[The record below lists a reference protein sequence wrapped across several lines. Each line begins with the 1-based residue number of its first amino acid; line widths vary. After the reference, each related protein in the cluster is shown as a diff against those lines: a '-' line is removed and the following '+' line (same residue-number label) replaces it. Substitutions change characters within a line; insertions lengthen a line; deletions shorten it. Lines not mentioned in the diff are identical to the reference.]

1 MDAEPSGPP
10 DAALLAALRAGDAGA
25 FESIVRDWSPGLL
38 RAARGYVGT
47 EASAQEAV
55 QETWLAVIAGLDRFE
70 GRSRL
75 RTWVHGILAN
85 VARRRGVQ
93 DHRALPLSAL
103 SGNGPLVDPARFR
116 SPGEEWAGHWR
127 DEAVPERFGPEAS
140 LLGAE
145 LRAMLLAALEML
157 PERQRQVVVLR
168 DVEGLTTPEV
178 AQVLELSEGNV
189 RVLLHRGR
197 MRLRQLLED
206 YLRERAGR
214 APQEVGQA

>member
-1 MDAEPSGPP
+1 MDADS
-10 DAALLAALRAGDAGA
+10 DDALLAALRAGDPAA
-25 FESIVRDWSPGLL
+25 FEAVVRAWSPGLL

-55 QETWLAVIAGLDRFE
+55 QETWLAVLAGLDRFE

-75 RTWVHGILAN
+75 RTWVYGILAN

-93 DHRALPLSAL
+93 DHRSVPLSAL
-103 SGNGPLVDPARFR
+103 APDAPDGPVVDPARFR
-116 SPGEEWAGHWR
+116 GPGEPWAGHWR
-127 DEAVPERFGPEAS
+127 DEALPETFGPEGR

-145 LRAMLLAALEML
+145 LREMLLAALAML
-157 PERQRQVVVLR
+157 PERQREVVVLR
-168 DVEGLTTPEV
+168 DLEGLSTPEV
-178 AQVLELSEGNV
+178 AEVLQLSEGNV

-206 YLRERAGR
+206 YLRERAAR
-214 APQEVGQA
+214 APEGVGQA

>member
-1 MDAEPSGPP
+1 MDADSD
-10 DAALLAALRAGDAGA
+10 DALIAALRAGDVAA
-25 FESIVRDWSPGLL
+25 FEAVVRDWSPGLL

-93 DHRALPLSAL
+93 DRRSVPLSAL
-103 SGNGPLVDPARFR
+103 SGDAPDGPVVDPARFR
-116 SPGEEWAGHWR
+116 AAGEDWAGHWR
-127 DEAVPERFGPEAS
+127 DEATPERWGPEGRALS
-140 LLGAE
+140 AE
-145 LRAMLLAALEML
+145 LRAMLLDALEML

-168 DVEGLTTPEV
+168 DLEGLTTPEV
-178 AQVLELSEGNV
+178 AAVLGLTPGNV

-206 YLRERAGR
+206 YLRERAAR
-214 APQEVGQA
+214 APEEVGRP

>member
-1 MDAEPSGPP
+1 MDADSDEQ
-10 DAALLAALRAGDAGA
+10 LLAALRAGDAEA
-25 FESIVRDWSPGLL
+25 FERVVRAWSPGLL

-55 QETWLAVIAGLDRFE
+55 QETWLAVLDGLDRFE

-93 DHRALPLSAL
+93 ERRAVPVPTPA
-103 SGNGPLVDPARFR
+103 GDGPVVDPGRFLG
-116 SPGEEWAGHWR
+116 PQDPWAGHWR
-127 DEAVPERFGPEAS
+127 EEAEPEPWGPEGR
-140 LLGAE
+140 LLVAE
-145 LRAMLLAALEML
+145 LRAMLMAALDML
-157 PERQRQVVVLR
+157 PAQQRAVVVLR

-178 AQVLELSEGNV
+178 AQVLGLSEGNV

-206 YLRERAGR
+206 YLRDRRPGADREVSRA
-214 APQEVGQA
+214 